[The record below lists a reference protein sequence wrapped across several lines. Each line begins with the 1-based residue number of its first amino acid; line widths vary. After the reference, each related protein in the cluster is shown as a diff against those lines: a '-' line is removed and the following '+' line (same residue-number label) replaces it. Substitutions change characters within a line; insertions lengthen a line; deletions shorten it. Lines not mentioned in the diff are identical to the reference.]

1 MRLGWVALVT
11 GALLLGACTTEQELV
26 SDRELLLSAAG
37 FAFRPANTPERQQ
50 QLANLPPR
58 QFTYQERNGKVVYLY
73 GDAQVLQMPV
83 HRLRAEL
90 PSLSADGVP
99 APDCAAEHAGRAD
112 DEHELLGLGA
122 VGAGLL
128 VSATQPSSR
137 PITRAV

>member
-26 SDRELLLSAAG
+26 SDRESLLSAAG

-73 GDAQVLQMPV
+73 GDAQYLQMPL
-83 HRLRAEL
+83 HRLQSRTTK
-90 PSLSADGVP
+90 PISRWCSS
-99 APDCAAEHAGRAD
+99 
-112 DEHELLGLGA
+112 
-122 VGAGLL
+122 AGLR
-128 VSATQPSSR
+128 SR
-137 PITRAV
+137 ICRPRR